1 MGKKSIVQ
9 KLAAHLSS
17 PIDTEANAVY
27 LLCEVRKL
35 FDKRMPLA
43 VNMCANWALHV
54 NLSWNPGV
62 QKLLKDVD
70 DFVGEFRKYGNVPS
84 NASIFR
90 ELALVGSFRRELG
103 ECLASEGLP
112 TKLCDDDQFWF
123 AFIQAYAGVIDEGE
137 LECDGTGF
145 QNIQKMVFT
154 KGRPLTGA
162 DLPFE
167 VDWDIILDDG
177 QSLKANFNTFQVEGE
192 AISWGFKVPPG
203 FVRAGQAEG
212 QVLGKQ

>member
-1 MGKKSIVQ
+1 MSKTSIVQ
-9 KLAAHLSS
+9 KVAAHLSS

-27 LLCEVRKL
+27 LLCELRKL

-62 QKLLKDVD
+62 RKLLKDVD

-84 NASIFR
+84 PAPIFR
-90 ELALVGSFRRELG
+90 ELALVGSFRKELR
-103 ECLASEGLP
+103 ECLASEKLP
-112 TKLCDDDQFWF
+112 TKLCDEDRQWF

-137 LECDGTGF
+137 LVCDGAGF
-145 QNIQKMVFT
+145 PNIQRLVFT

-167 VDWDIILDDG
+167 VDWDIVLKDG
-177 QSLKANFNTFQVEGE
+177 QPLKATFSTIQVAGEGLV
-192 AISWGFKVPPG
+192 WGFKIPPG
-203 FVRAGQAEG
+203 FVRAR
-212 QVLGKQ
+212 